1 MTTKILALVDS
12 SIYAQS
18 VCDHT
23 AWIAKRLNASVN
35 LLHVLGRREGAA
47 TGDLSGSLKLGAR
60 SALLEE
66 LATLDAQRAKLSQ
79 AQGHAILDDAK
90 AIIERAGVGPV
101 TTRLQ
106 HGDLLEAVAELEP
119 ELRVVVIGKR
129 GDGADFASNHL
140 GSNLERIVRTS
151 KIPVFVASRAFQPI
165 SKILI
170 AFDGGDS
177 AKRAVDRITESPFFD
192 AMSATLS
199 FVGTET
205 PGILKKLEKARE
217 QLAGVGLDVTVDI
230 TSGEPEKVLEH
241 KVSTENFGLL
251 VMGAYGHSRIRSLI
265 IGSLTTTMIRSC
277 KIPILLYR

>member
-1 MTTKILALVDS
+1 MTPKILALVDS
-12 SIYAQS
+12 SVYAQS

-35 LLHVLGRREGAA
+35 LLHVLGRREGVA

-106 HGDLLEAVAELEP
+106 HGDLLEAVGELEP
-119 ELRVVVIGKR
+119 EISVVVVGKR
-129 GDGADFASNHL
+129 GDGADFASSHL

-151 KIPVFVASRAFQPI
+151 KIPVFAASRSFQPI

-170 AFDGGDS
+170 AFDGGNS
-177 AKRAVDRITESPFFD
+177 ATRAVERISESTFFKG
-192 AMSATLS
+192 MSITLS
-199 FVGTET
+199 FIGSET
-205 PGILKKLEKARE
+205 PEILTKLDTAYK
-217 QLAGVGLDVTVDI
+217 QLSIAGLDVTADV
-230 TSGEPEKVLEH
+230 TSGEPEKVLED
-241 KVSTENFGLL
+241 KVNTENFGLL
-251 VMGAYGHSRIRSLI
+251 VMGAYGHSRIRNLI

>member
-1 MTTKILALVDS
+1 
-12 SIYAQS
+12 
-18 VCDHT
+18 
-23 AWIAKRLNASVN
+23 
-35 LLHVLGRREGAA
+35 LGRREGAA

-205 PGILKKLEKARE
+205 PGILTKLEKARE